1 MAHRNSKPKLRPIE
15 AIIVPDEELGSVLML
30 RDTEGV
36 QEGHVRIPRPLVPI
50 VARMTGRATCAEIAR
65 DVSAEAAE
73 DVPVSLVVKIATELE
88 DALFCDGPAYR
99 KAKAAVERAFEESP
113 LRPASHAGGAY
124 HADPKKL
131 ASYIEQKCLA
141 AAGTPAMAR
150 ATRAKPARK
159 SGGLRALISP
169 HIDPWRGALCYGHAY
184 GHLARA
190 LPKDVDTFVVFGTSH
205 APMREPFALLRKGFE
220 TPLGDVPCDLSRIDQ
235 IAAASDFD
243 VFRDRLNHKRE
254 HSIEFQAVFL
264 RHIMG
269 ERPFRIIPILAG
281 LGDNQASGKDPAANK
296 SVEKVLSAV
305 RRVVEET
312 SAIVVAGADLAHV
325 GPRFGDPR
333 PYDGVQ
339 RKSLDDV
346 DRKSLE
352 HAMSGDATA
361 FWDHVSGD
369 LETRRVCGL
378 GPIYSLLRVASARR
392 GELLHY
398 EQTVDAEEGSIVS
411 HAAVALTE

>member
-1 MAHRNSKPKLRPIE
+1 MAQSNSKPKLRPIE
-15 AIIVPDEELGSVLML
+15 AIIVPDDELGSVLML
-30 RDTEGV
+30 RDTEGI

-50 VARMTGRATCAEIAR
+50 VARMTGRTTCAEIAR
-65 DVSAEAAE
+65 EVSSEAGQ

-88 DALFCDGPAYR
+88 EALFCDGPAYR
-99 KAKAAVERAFEESP
+99 KAKADVERAFEESP

-124 HADPKKL
+124 HADPHKL
-131 ASYIEQKCLA
+131 ASYIDQECLRA
-141 AAGTPAMAR
+141 AARPKHRKKAGT
-150 ATRAKPARK
+150 
-159 SGGLRALISP
+159 LRALISP
-169 HIDPWRGALCYGHAY
+169 HIDPWRGAVCYGHAY

-205 APMREPFALLRKGFE
+205 APMREPFALLRKGFD
-220 TPLGDVPCDLSRIDQ
+220 TPLGPVPCDTAHIDQ
-235 IAAASDFD
+235 IAAAADFD
-243 VFRDRLNHKRE
+243 VYRDRLNHKRE

-281 LGDNQASGKDPAANK
+281 LGDNQQSGKDPATSK
-296 SVEKVLSAV
+296 SVEKLLSAV
-305 RRVVEET
+305 QRVVEDT

-333 PYDGVQ
+333 PYDKGH
-339 RKSLDDV
+339 RKTLDEIDHTSLD
-346 DRKSLE
+346 
-352 HAMSGDATA
+352 HALSGDASA
-361 FWDHVSGD
+361 FWAHVSGD

-378 GPIYSLLRVASARR
+378 GPIYSLLRVAGACK

-398 EQTVDAEEGSIVS
+398 EQTVDPEEGSIVS